1 MRSRHARPQDFP
13 GTVAHRGLGLCSTH
27 YIARWNRAHPPK
39 VEPYDPGAARRALV
53 EDVEW
58 LIRCGEAPD
67 QVAQRVGKTLS
78 AVERTLYRAGRPDL
92 VHALKVSA

>member
-27 YIARWNRAHPPK
+27 YIARWNKEHPPIR
-39 VEPYDPGAARRALV
+39 EPWDPQARRRALV

-58 LIRCGEAPD
+58 LISCGEAFD
-67 QVAQRVGKTLS
+67 QVCRRLGKTPVNL
-78 AVERTLYRAGRPDL
+78 ERTLYRAGRADL
-92 VHALKVSA
+92 VHALKVAA